1 MSGAEQAM
9 RKMSR
14 EERGVMARLPFVLD
28 DDDDDDDDGDHH
40 PLVMAIWAMY
50 HFNLHESS
58 LSITVLFYT
67 VTPSSFCESIHRVR
81 I

>member
-1 MSGAEQAM
+1 M

-28 DDDDDDDDGDHH
+28 DDDDDDGDDDH

-50 HFNLHESS
+50 HFILHESS
-58 LSITVLFYT
+58 FCITVLFYA
-67 VTPSSFCESIHRVR
+67 VTPSSFCESIHKVR